1 MANSKNKLC
10 KRLSI
15 FFKLNKYRKI
25 GFRKQRNVVPR
36 TLKYNGLKRQ
46 YFLGLDDETNS
57 WNNLPVRGPGI
68 LDTDARVHATKKKGG
83 ILSYLFSVICRFPRK
98 YVY

>member
-1 MANSKNKLC
+1 MANYKLV

-15 FFKLNKYRKI
+15 FLKLKKYRKI
-25 GFRKQRNVVPR
+25 GFRKVRNIVPR

-46 YFLGLDDETNS
+46 HFLGLDKDQSFYVNNFQDNS
-57 WNNLPVRGPGI
+57 LQPLQNNKVY
-68 LDTDARVHATKKKGG
+68 ATKKKGG
-83 ILSYLFSVICRFPRK
+83 ILSYLFTVICRFPRK

>member
-1 MANSKNKLC
+1 MANYKLV

-15 FFKLNKYRKI
+15 FLKLKKYKKI
-25 GFRKQRNVVPR
+25 GFRKVRNIVPR

-46 YFLGLDDETNS
+46 HFLSLDRDQS
-57 WNNLPVRGPGI
+57 YLPVGDISNDGHVHPGHI
-68 LDTDARVHATKKKGG
+68 TYATKKKGG
-83 ILSYLFSVICRFPRK
+83 ILSYLFTVICRFPRK